1 MQKSIT
7 ALRAL
12 VLAGAASLALAQG
25 ELTLRDNAP
34 DRHVVQRGD
43 TLWSIAT
50 KFLKDPWRWPE
61 IWRMNQEQIR
71 NPHLI
76 SPGDVLV
83 LDRSV
88 SPPQLR
94 LGEDSGA
101 ARPPAGSV
109 KLSPR
114 IYGEPLRGSRRFRS
128 RRSSRS

>member
-34 DRHVVQRGD
+34 DRHVVQKGD

-61 IWRMNQEQIR
+61 IWRMNKEQIR
-71 NPHLI
+71 NHHLI
-76 SPGDVLV
+76 PPGDMLV

-88 SPPQLR
+88 SPPQ
-94 LGEDSGA
+94 
-101 ARPPAGSV
+101 
-109 KLSPR
+109 
-114 IYGEPLRGSRRFRS
+114 
-128 RRSSRS
+128 SRSVDDSAAASP